1 MRSQSPLPA
10 AWEAL
15 TVPLKPVSNAQ
26 EHNLRLPAYPLWASC
41 RVHHK
46 FGLVAGF
53 RIDLV
58 HFRMP
63 QGNHSR
69 GSSALGRDDRV
80 DAVLAGPSCAAVL
93 DRTHDRVQ
101 LQRDATQPRDRGRYL
116 LSLESILF
124 QRVFAFE

>member
-69 GSSALGRDDRV
+69 AASRCYQTVGQAGQWSRSTALPALFY
-80 DAVLAGPSCAAVL
+80 AVGNLLFLFAARQAACL
-93 DRTHDRVQ
+93 LRT
-101 LQRDATQPRDRGRYL
+101 
-116 LSLESILF
+116 LSLFLAYHW
-124 QRVFAFE
+124 RW